1 MKTPKVSVI
10 TALHNKG
17 AYVAETIQS
26 VLAQTMPDWE
36 MIVVENG
43 STDNGPETV
52 REFSDDRI
60 QLIDSPRQ
68 GPGAARNFGLAQ
80 ATGDWILFLDADD
93 LIEPDFLSS
102 RLTLAAQ
109 NPNTNLLAG
118 CWDEFPDGQTPR
130 IRHYPTAINQP
141 AEVLERSAIAFAPW
155 ALHSAMI
162 RRSRLAPDLYWPEAL
177 DGFPSEDTAFW
188 FPVIRGAKIAWTE
201 RSGALYRIQTANSRN
216 EIQDIEKWVRAVA
229 MVIQHNIEFLARKGH
244 APDARQCANIARVFE
259 SNYRLALKKNS
270 RLPAKLALEQASI
283 WAAKSGSSS
292 WSMMGRRILGVRLFN
307 LIRYGVI

>member
-1 MKTPKVSVI
+1 MCCVSII

-43 STDNGPETV
+43 STDNGPEIV
-52 REFSDDRI
+52 RKFTDERI
-60 QLIDSPRQ
+60 QLVNSPRQ
-68 GPGAARNFGLAQ
+68 GPGAARNFGLAR

-93 LIEPDFLSS
+93 LIESDFLGS
-102 RLTLAAQ
+102 RLMLAAQ
-109 NPNTNLLAG
+109 NPNANLLAG
-118 CWDEFPDGQTPR
+118 CWDEFPDGQTTR
-130 IRHYPTAINQP
+130 VRRHPAAINQP
-141 AEVLERSAIAFAPW
+141 IEVLERNAIAFAPW

-162 RRSRLAPDLYWPEAL
+162 RRSRLTPDLYWPEVL

-188 FPVIRGAKIAWTE
+188 FPVIHGAKIAWTE
-201 RSGALYRIQTANSRN
+201 QSGVLYRVQTVNSRN
-216 EIQDIEKWVRAVA
+216 KIQDIEKWVRAVA
-229 MVIQHNIEFLARKGH
+229 MAIQHNIEFLARKGNV
-244 APDARQCANIARVFE
+244 PDAQQCANIARVFE

-270 RLPAKLALEQASI
+270 RLPAKLALEQTSI
-283 WAAKSGSSS
+283 WAARSGSSS
-292 WSMMGRRILGVRLFN
+292 WSMTARRILGVRLFN